1 MEDQNIVVTHT
12 EKGGIGWLAFALIPA
27 ALAGAGLMWL
37 AFYTGVIDWSKTQR
51 IEGRMD
57 ARVGV
62 NGQLTAPV
70 DLIIRKT
77 SCLKVSR
84 AFLDSGSLTAYVTNS
99 CTELQDSSWALKW
112 NAIAPDGTIISSS
125 IDQIHGG
132 TLEAGETKE
141 MTEDV
146 SNDSRMTKFV
156 VWAQKYPY

>member
-1 MEDQNIVVTHT
+1 MEDQNVYYT
-12 EKGGIGWLAFALIPA
+12 EKGGKGYLFFALIPA
-27 ALAGAGLMWL
+27 ALAGAALMWL
-37 AFYTGVIDWSKTQR
+37 AFYTGVIDWTKAQR

-57 ARVGV
+57 NRVGV

-77 SCLKVSR
+77 SCLEVSR
-84 AFLDSGSLTAYVTNS
+84 AFLDSGSLTAYVTNE
-99 CTELQDSSWALKW
+99 CNVAQPDSWALKW
-112 NAIAPDGTIISSS
+112 NAVAPDGTIIASN
-125 IDQIHGG
+125 IDNVHTG

-146 SNDSRMTKFV
+146 SNDPRMTKFV